1 MCCTAGTVSPS
12 STALRISNG
21 QDRCIS
27 IVIDKDR
34 CIAVLIVAVLC
45 CVRYRILSGV
55 YRGKYFKE
63 PSHLCNAVKI
73 IMHLSAAHTRTHP
86 QREHA
91 RLLDGLDPPAVGAGP
106 FPPPVPAAVPGPA
119 IPADAADSG
128 LVFADLVEARNR
140 RVHVWW
146 MGQWFPGRISH
157 ISVVKRTI
165 SVLLAGEDSSIA
177 GFLPRH
183 IKLD

>member
-1 MCCTAGTVSPS
+1 MCCTAGTASLS
-12 STALRISNG
+12 NTALHISNG
-21 QDRCIS
+21 QDRCIA
-27 IVIDKDR
+27 IAIDLYR
-34 CIAVLIVAVLC
+34 YIAVMIVVLLC
-45 CVRYRILSGV
+45 CVRFRILSGT
-55 YRGKYFKE
+55 YRGKYFRE

-91 RLLDGLDPPAVGAGP
+91 RLLEGLDPPAVGAGP
-106 FPPPVPAAVPGPA
+106 FPPPAPAAVVPA
-119 IPADAADSG
+119 MPADAANSG
-128 LVFADLVEARNR
+128 LVFADLVDARHR

-157 ISVVKRTI
+157 ISVIRCTI

>member
-12 STALRISNG
+12 STALHISNG
-21 QDRCIS
+21 QHRCIAIS
-27 IVIDKDR
+27 IDLDW
-34 CIAVLIVAVLC
+34 CIAVLTAACLH
-45 CVRYRILSGV
+45 CVGYRILSGA

-106 FPPPVPAAVPGPA
+106 FPPPAPAAVPPA
-119 IPADAADSG
+119 PADAANSG
-128 LVFADLVEARNR
+128 LLFADLVEARSR
-140 RVHVWW
+140 HVHVWW
-146 MGQWFPGRISH
+146 MGQWFPGRVTH
-157 ISVVKRTI
+157 VSVVRHTI

>member
-1 MCCTAGTVSPS
+1 MIDP
-12 STALRISNG
+12 N
-21 QDRCIS
+21 RC
-27 IVIDKDR
+27 V
-34 CIAVLIVAVLC
+34 AVLIVILLC
-45 CVRYRILSGV
+45 YVRYRILSVV
-55 YRGKYFKE
+55 YRGKYFRE

-91 RLLDGLDPPAVGAGP
+91 RLLDGLDPPPVGAGP
-106 FPPPVPAAVPGPA
+106 FPPRPPAPAAIPA
-119 IPADAADSG
+119 LPADAADSG
-128 LVFADLVEARNR
+128 LVFADLAEARNR

-157 ISVVKRTI
+157 ISIIKRTI